1 MKTAIDQIVPVRLNS
16 LLKLVTSAVFLLCL
30 LVSPAVS
37 QIKSTPKA
45 PKAVLDE
52 SAQELADEYTDIVEK
67 LQDLIIDYSDYLGDI
82 GDKALISDLS
92 FDKIGTSL
100 KSSAYQDNPDQLL
113 SDIDAYL
120 SKLNRIDRE
129 CGSSS
134 TTRSAK
140 GCRVVRSLLREMD
153 LIGEQLQSYQEHLE
167 ESSYSQEQVRKALK
181 NAFKSDKYMNKEAF
195 DAARKAMEQAAKEL
209 QRIDLTAPQAP
220 HGVAVPTPPTPVPSV
235 RSYTKAKKGAAAW
248 SAPAAGTQRSANGFI
263 RVESIS
269 LPVYISNPNGSI
281 EVTGTSENQ
290 ITASLDYEI
299 SSSSRVREKALA
311 DSIGLQLLGDRKG
324 YTVAVT
330 VPRLSDPQTQIARNA
345 LVVEVPSGLRLI
357 CKASYGDVSI
367 SGMTNAVEAVSSY
380 ASLDI
385 SDCSAGVKATN
396 SMGQINLSDCGGD
409 LLVQNSYAGIELS
422 QCSGTIS
429 ITNAY
434 APVAVSDSRGKI
446 MIFNTGEVS
455 VSDHAG
461 PLAIINQYG
470 PVTVTSVQGE
480 VSIQNAYQEITAQS
494 IDGHCNIENSY
505 SPITVSEI
513 SGSARLTNRFAAIN
527 AEDLTG
533 PFDVTNQNGEVA
545 IVLGRMLTGPCSI
558 NTAYA
563 PVRLDI
569 PRSTNFLIFARTSNG
584 EISSSFPV
592 EKSSNGAVHSGIIR
606 LGSPRDSISM
616 VNLGAAIEISASR

>member
-1 MKTAIDQIVPVRLNS
+1 MTAGVVS
-16 LLKLVTSAVFLLCL
+16 LCL
-30 LVSPAVS
+30 LVSRVAP
-37 QIKSTPKA
+37 QTKSTPKA
-45 PKAVLDE
+45 PKAKLDE
-52 SAQELADEYTDIVEK
+52 TAQELVDEYTDIIEK
-67 LQDLIIDYSDYLGDI
+67 LEDLIVDYSDYLGEI
-82 GDKALISDLS
+82 GDKALTSELS
-92 FDKIGTSL
+92 FEKISTSL
-100 KSSAYQDNPDQLL
+100 KTSAYQDDPDLL
-113 SDIDAYL
+113 MSDVDSYV
-120 SKLNRIDRE
+120 SRLNRIDRD

-153 LIGEQLQSYQEHLE
+153 LISEQLQSYQEHLE
-167 ESSYSQEQVRKALK
+167 ESSYSQDQVRKALK
-181 NAFKSDKYMNKEAF
+181 NAFKADKYINKEAF
-195 DAARKAMEQAAKEL
+195 DVARKAMEQAAKEL

-220 HGVAVPTPPTPVPSV
+220 HGVAVPSPPPVPGV
-235 RSYTKAKKGAAAW
+235 RSYTKSKKGAAAW

-263 RVESIS
+263 RVESMS

-281 EVTGTSENQ
+281 VVTGTSENQ

-299 SSSSRVREKALA
+299 SSSSRVREKELA
-311 DSIGLQLLGDRKG
+311 DSIGLLLLGDRKG

-367 SGMTNAVEAVSSY
+367 SGMTGGVEATSSY

-396 SMGQINLSDCGGD
+396 SMGQTNLSDCGGD
-409 LLVQNSYAGIELS
+409 LTVQNSYAGIELN
-422 QCSGTIS
+422 QCNGTIS

-470 PVTVTSVQGE
+470 PVTVTDVKGE
-480 VSIQNAYQEITAQS
+480 VSIQNAYQEITAQN
-494 IDGHCNIENSY
+494 IEGHCNIENSY
-505 SPITVSEI
+505 SPITVTEI
-513 SGSARLTNRFAAIN
+513 SGTARLTNRFSAIN

-545 IVLGRMLTGPCSI
+545 IILGRTLSGPCSI

-563 PVRLDI
+563 PIRLDI
-569 PRSTNFLIFARTSNG
+569 PRSTNLLIYAKASNG
-584 EISSSFPV
+584 EISSSFPL
-592 EKSSNGAVHSGIIR
+592 ERSTSGAVHSGIIR
-606 LGSPRDSISM
+606 LGSARDSISII
-616 VNLGAAIEISASR
+616 NLGAAIEISASR